1 MALDFFK
8 REELEKIKELE
19 SLLEKYKPII
29 DLDATIR
36 EKELLINNFE
46 STIGRYTEIAALN
59 EKIRSS
65 KIALDSMIHEKE
77 LQINNFESTIGRFT
91 EIADLNK
98 RIKSIKSDYEI
109 ASKEKRDDIDKLQSQ
124 YQELKTKY
132 STSKETYAK
141 LRNEISVYENKLDLI
156 EFGVYEPIYDFEKSD
171 EYREE
176 QGRMREK
183 QKNMLYAETAA
194 KCSINWTIDG
204 SVAKGTASTKRLIKL
219 TLRAFNGESD
229 SLIAKVKWNNV
240 NQLKERIRKSFEA
253 INKLAENNAISISHE
268 YYNLKLKELILEYE
282 YQAKKQQEK
291 EEMRAI
297 QEELREEEK
306 ARREFEKVQREAE
319 KEESLY
325 SKALEKVQKELGL
338 ADTETQFKLQEQISL
353 LEAELEEAR
362 LRKERALSMAQ
373 QTKRGHLYIISNIG
387 SFGEDVYKI
396 GMTRRLEPLDRVRE
410 LGDASVPF
418 KFDVHALIYSD
429 EARTLEYELH
439 KAFSEKKV
447 NMLNYRREFFKV
459 TLEEIEAKI
468 KELGFKAEF
477 STSPEAME
485 YRETQLILDKI
496 RNGEAL
502 PTLAELVE
510 EEFPSEI

>member
-1 MALDFFK
+1 
-8 REELEKIKELE
+8 
-19 SLLEKYKPII
+19 
-29 DLDATIR
+29 
-36 EKELLINNFE
+36 
-46 STIGRYTEIAALN
+46 
-59 EKIRSS
+59 
-65 KIALDSMIHEKE
+65 
-77 LQINNFESTIGRFT
+77 
-91 EIADLNK
+91 
-98 RIKSIKSDYEI
+98 
-109 ASKEKRDDIDKLQSQ
+109 
-124 YQELKTKY
+124 
-132 STSKETYAK
+132 
-141 LRNEISVYENKLDLI
+141 
-156 EFGVYEPIYDFEKSD
+156 
-171 EYREE
+171 
-176 QGRMREK
+176 
-183 QKNMLYAETAA
+183 MLYSETAA

-325 SKALEKVQKELGL
+325 RKALEKVQKELGL

-373 QTKRGHLYIISNIG
+373 QTKRGHVYIISNIG